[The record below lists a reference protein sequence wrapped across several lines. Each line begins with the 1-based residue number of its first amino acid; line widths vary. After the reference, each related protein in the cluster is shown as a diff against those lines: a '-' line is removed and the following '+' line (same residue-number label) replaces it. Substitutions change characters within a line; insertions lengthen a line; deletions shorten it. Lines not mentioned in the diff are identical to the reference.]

1 MAEESKKA
9 ADEAGAGARDEA
21 DVALDAAA
29 ADKEL
34 GARMALAQQVF
45 RYTCSDE
52 LVPDK
57 AALKGEILAQIEKHA
72 MAPYY
77 EAVCERL
84 GWDVD
89 VALLDGL
96 KARNAEEL
104 KELLAKEEDAKENHG
119 ENEEL
124 EAHLARAGFYDR
136 IGDKAEA
143 LRLFDAA
150 PEKPQSL
157 GQKIDIMLRTIRT
170 GLFHMDLALVKERVT
185 KCHELIERGGDW
197 DRRNRLKVYEG
208 TYAMATR
215 DLNKASEL
223 FLSSVATFNSYEMYS
238 YKQFVFYTVLT
249 SLQALDR
256 VALKR
261 KVVDSSEILS
271 VILELPHVSELLNAF
286 YEGRYADFF
295 GALVALDATVRTDR
309 FMGRH
314 IVYFVREMRVLAY
327 TQFLESYKSVTV
339 GSMAEAFGVTAPF
352 LDRELAG
359 FIATGRV
366 NAKIDKVGGIIETNR
381 PDARNAQYQGVIK
394 QGDALLNRLQ
404 SLARIVSV

>member
-1 MAEESKKA
+1 MAEEGKKA
-9 ADEAGAGARDEA
+9 ADEAMGGAGAEVEEDPS
-21 DVALDAAA
+21 A

-57 AALKGEILAQIEKHA
+57 AALKASILEAIEKDA

-77 EAVCERL
+77 EAVCARL

-96 KARNAEEL
+96 KARNAAEL
-104 KELLAKEEDAKENHG
+104 KKLADKLEDAKENHG

-124 EAHLARAGFYDR
+124 EAHLARAEFFDR

-143 LRLFDAA
+143 LKLFDGA
-150 PEKPQSL
+150 PQKPQSL
-157 GQKIDIMLRTIRT
+157 GQKIDILLRTIRT
-170 GLFHMDLALVKERVT
+170 GLFHMDLSIVKERVT

-208 TYAMATR
+208 TYAMANR
-215 DLNKASEL
+215 DFKKASEL
-223 FLSSVATFNSYEMYS
+223 FLSSVATFNSYEMYT
-238 YKQFVFYTVLT
+238 YKQFVWYTVLT
-249 SLQALDR
+249 SLKALDR
-256 VALKR
+256 VELKR

-271 VILELPHVSELLNAF
+271 VILELPHVPEFLNAF

-295 GALVALDATVRTDR
+295 GALVALDSSIRTDR

-339 GSMAEAFGVTAPF
+339 DSMAAAFGVSAPF
-352 LDRELAG
+352 LDRELAA

-381 PDARNAQYQGVIK
+381 PDARNAQYQSVIK
-394 QGDALLNRLQ
+394 QGDVLLNRLQ
-404 SLARIVSV
+404 SLARVVSA